1 METTATTNRNGA
13 DTMTTSDQITT
24 TIKNLT
30 PKQRTILLLLCD
42 AGEAGELGTSDTA
55 VRLRVTQGTAGYQ
68 EPAIRETTTGTALV
82 RRGLATRLPDGRF
95 SATLDGY
102 WCGDGLRILRRQGK
116 IRPRD

>member
-42 AGEAGELGTSDTA
+42 AGEAGEL
-55 VRLRVTQGTAGYQ
+55 
-68 EPAIRETTTGTALV
+68 
-82 RRGLATRLPDGRF
+82 
-95 SATLDGY
+95 
-102 WCGDGLRILRRQGK
+102 
-116 IRPRD
+116 